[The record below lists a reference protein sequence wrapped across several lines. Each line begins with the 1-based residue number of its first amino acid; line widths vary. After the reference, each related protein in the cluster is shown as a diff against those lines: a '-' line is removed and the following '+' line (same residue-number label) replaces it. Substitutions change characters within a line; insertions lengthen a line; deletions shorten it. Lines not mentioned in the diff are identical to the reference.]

1 MDVAK
6 FGELSRR
13 SKLARSVVRRERMT
27 RALLIHGDDSVAVA
41 TTELAEDSRV
51 EVEGRTIAVL
61 NAIPAG
67 HKVAL
72 RAHAPGEPV
81 VKYGWPIGHAS
92 VAIAAGEHVHVHNLR
107 TTLSGDADIPFL
119 PATPRKAA
127 PFSRALSGFC
137 RADGRVGT
145 RNEIWIIPTVGCV
158 ARTAETLAARF
169 RAELARF
176 PNVDGVQAFSHAFGC
191 SQLGDDLANTQ
202 KILAGLVTHPNAGG
216 ALVLGLGCE
225 NNYLDAFRPFLE
237 GADATRLRFLSAQAS
252 LDEHEEGLA
261 LLEQLAQRA
270 NHDSRCELSARK
282 LVVGLKCGGS
292 DGLSGITANPL
303 LGRFA
308 ERLVA
313 SGGTAILTEVPE
325 MFGAEQAFF
334 ARCIDE
340 RVFARAVGL
349 VSGFRRYYV
358 ERGQPVYENPS
369 PGNKA
374 GGIST
379 LEEKSLGCV
388 QKGGAAPITDVVAY
402 GGRASQPG
410 LTLLQGPGNDQVS
423 TTALVAAGATL
434 VLFTTGRGTPLGSP
448 VPTLKV
454 STNSALFQKKPG
466 WIDFD
471 AGVIAD
477 GAERD
482 VVDAAFEALVFD
494 VVNGKPTR
502 NEQHG
507 QRDIAIFKDGVTL

>member
-1 MDVAK
+1 
-6 FGELSRR
+6 
-13 SKLARSVVRRERMT
+13 MT
-27 RALLIHGDDSVAVA
+27 RLLLIHGDDSVAVA
-41 TTELAEDSRV
+41 TTELEPGSSV
-51 EVEGRTIAVL
+51 EVDGQAITVVSAV
-61 NAIPAG
+61 PAG
-67 HKVAL
+67 HKVAR
-72 RAHAPGEPV
+72 RAHGAGEPV
-81 VKYGWPIGHAS
+81 IKYGWPIGRAS
-92 VAIAAGEHVHVHNLR
+92 VAIAPGEHVHVHNLH
-107 TTLSGDADIPFL
+107 TTLSGEASITFL
-119 PATPRKAA
+119 PSAPRSAA
-127 PFSRALSGFC
+127 PFSRTFSGF
-137 RADGRVGT
+137 RRTDGRVGT
-145 RNEIWIIPTVGCV
+145 RNELWIIPTVGCV
-158 ARTAETLAARF
+158 ARTAEALATRF

-202 KILAGLVTHPNAGG
+202 KILAGLATHPNVGG

-252 LDEHEEGLA
+252 LDEHEEGLL
-261 LLEQLAQRA
+261 LLEQLAERA
-270 NHDSRCELSARK
+270 NRDERREFSARE

-325 MFGAEQAFF
+325 MFGAEPAFF
-334 ARCIDE
+334 SRCVDE
-340 RVFARAVGL
+340 RVFERAVAL

-369 PGNKA
+369 PGNKT

-388 QKGGAAPITDVVAY
+388 QKGGGAPITDVVAY
-402 GGRASQPG
+402 GGRASEPG

-454 STNSALFQKKPG
+454 STNSALFVKKPG

-471 AGVIAD
+471 AGVIAA

-482 VVDAAFEALVFD
+482 VVDAAFAELVFD
-494 VVNGKPTR
+494 VANGKPTR
-502 NEQHG
+502 NEEHG